1 MESKCSCIETAYCT
15 INYSIIFF
23 IQILVPWASVIAFMG
38 IRIYVFLSVFLMM
51 AFSYRGIHGVIG
63 LLGVWI
69 RIFVFL
75 FNFSSFLRI
84 ASYQCWCF
92 RGIFRILSSSDAFY
106 HDDKAAI
113 LSRLSHA
120 DILSLHRF
128 LPSRFAVGQRTNCF
142 IATCHWWHLS
152 ARVGGIEG
160 LTSLLQIDMYD
171 RLADFLS
178 GFWRGL
184 LLVENLV
191 RRRYLTRWNLSF
203 HLLQTI
209 IEVFLTL
216 AKYYNLCHLDVLFD
230 RETNDNV

>member
-1 MESKCSCIETAYCT
+1 M
-15 INYSIIFF
+15 
-23 IQILVPWASVIAFMG
+23 L
-38 IRIYVFLSVFLMM
+38 
-51 AFSYRGIHGVIG
+51 AFSYRSFYGAMG

-75 FNFSSFLRI
+75 LNFSSFLRI
-84 ASYQCWCF
+84 ASYLCWCF
-92 RGIFRILSSSDAFY
+92 RGMFRILSSSDTHTFH

-184 LLVENLV
+184 VLVENIA
-191 RRRYLTRWNLSF
+191 RRCYLTRRNLYF

-209 IEVFLTL
+209 IEVFLTF